1 MVKEKKI
8 EDLIISISSLIN
20 EANSERKLLQEIE
33 SNIKEYDIQKN
44 NLEKNNIKKIPSF
57 KSFNDVNHEEKPKQY
72 DWNNVKIEKKEVKEF
87 KKDLELKISKL
98 FKEEMKNWINEN
110 LKKIIQIELNKFS
123 DKIISEKLK

>member
-57 KSFNDVNHEEKPKQY
+57 KSSNDVNDKRKFKQY
-72 DWNNVKIEKKEVKEF
+72 DWNNIEFEKDEVKEF
-87 KKDLELKISKL
+87 KKDLESKISKL
-98 FKEEMKNWINEN
+98 FKEEMKDWLNEN
-110 LKKIIQIELNKFS
+110 LKKIVQIELNKFS